1 LFSSATVNPTPHA
14 CPRTHRPLTREGDV
28 LVGPAGERYPIADGI
43 PSFLAYPPEDDPN
56 LPAIRQALARVPEVG
71 WRRAL
76 QETASDPALKYVTAS
91 CRTSYV
97 DLLPIG
103 PTTRVLEVGCSLG
116 QGTAALARVAGRVEA
131 VEVVPEQAAFTALRL
146 REEGLHNASVCV
158 GGDDCRLP
166 FAAGQFD
173 LAVLNLV
180 LEWCGQRD
188 PGSFEEAQRRML
200 AELGRTLRPGG
211 VVYVATKN
219 RYALNYL
226 TGGGDEH
233 ASGLPF
239 GNALPR
245 SVLALAL
252 RATGR
257 PPARGVLHSHA
268 ALRGMLEDA
277 GFGAVRGYWAAPDA
291 RYPAAYV
298 PAEAA
303 TVRAARASLAP
314 KAIGHTR
321 RVRKLLPWVPAS
333 LLVHVAPS
341 IVFTAVR
348 GAAAP
353 QRHAA

>member
-1 LFSSATVNPTPHA
+1 MNPISYV
-14 CPRTHRPLTREGDV
+14 CPRTRRPLTLDGDV
-28 LVGPAGERYPIADGI
+28 LVGPAGERYPVADGI

-56 LPAIRQALARVPEVG
+56 LPAIRQAVARAPEVG

-76 QETASDPALKYVTAS
+76 QETATDPALKYVTAT

-116 QGTAALARVAGRVEA
+116 QGTTALARAAGRVDA
-131 VEVVPEQAAFTALRL
+131 VEVVPEQAAFTRLRL
-146 REEGLHNASVCV
+146 REEGLNNASVCV

-166 FAAGQFD
+166 FGAGQFD

-188 PGSFEEAQRRML
+188 PGSFVEAQRRML
-200 AELGRTLRPGG
+200 SELARTLRPGG

-219 RYALNYL
+219 RYGVNYL

-233 ASGLPF
+233 AHGLPF

-245 SVLALAL
+245 SMLSLAL

-257 PPARGVLHSHA
+257 PPARGVLHSHG
-268 ALRGMLEDA
+268 ALRRMLEAA

-303 TVRAARASLAP
+303 SVRAARSSLAP
-314 KAIGHTR
+314 AAVGHTR
-321 RVRKLLPWVPAS
+321 RVRTLLPWVPAS

-348 GAAAP
+348 GVAAP
-353 QRHAA
+353 EQQRRAA